1 MDSLKDY
8 VAIYGA
14 RGLAYIMIKED
25 GELVSPITKFFT
37 KEQMDEILRRM
48 DGQPGDVLMF
58 VAADPK
64 VTADALGHLR
74 CECAKRMGLI
84 DENELNFLWVVD
96 FPMFEWSDEDNRL
109 KAMHHPFTMCKDED
123 VPLLES
129 DPEKVKAKAYDC
141 VLNGVELGGGSI
153 RIHDRDIQNTIFR
166 ILGLSE
172 EESHAKFGYL
182 LDAFEYGAPPHGGLA
197 FGLDRMIMLMGNK
210 ESIRDVIAFPKTQ
223 SATDMM
229 VQAPDTV
236 TIKQLR
242 ELHIRPTVKDKE

>member
-1 MDSLKDY
+1 
-8 VAIYGA
+8 
-14 RGLAYIMIKED
+14 
-25 GELVSPITKFFT
+25 
-37 KEQMDEILRRM
+37 
-48 DGQPGDVLMF
+48 
-58 VAADPK
+58 
-64 VTADALGHLR
+64 
-74 CECAKRMGLI
+74 
-84 DENELNFLWVVD
+84 
-96 FPMFEWSDEDNRL
+96 
-109 KAMHHPFTMCKDED
+109 
-123 VPLLES
+123 
-129 DPEKVKAKAYDC
+129 
-141 VLNGVELGGGSI
+141 
-153 RIHDRDIQNTIFR
+153 